1 MTYEVIIRMLGE
13 VEFKGLFSLHN
24 NKIYIRSLIDKE
36 EYEEMFKQLIN
47 NGYVSTEKN
56 ENDYNVNVIEFQNS
70 LENIF
75 DKVQE
80 KGIELSFEQ
89 IDNEAYTFSVV
100 ADGEDLNPQVIAHLN
115 KGTKIIG
122 LGETLFKYANNV
134 DYEPKINIR
143 ASSYAVDIQE
153 INNDDNRLIELI
165 ESINEQ
171 NINVQQYLTDTL
183 YSNAIHSVFDVV
195 GIETLDTL
203 KINLRNGREIVLDIN
218 TIKNLKRNFKTML
231 SGTEFLQENINAT
244 DLLRAFDN
252 KKYKVTLDIKPI
264 YYLHFDDEN
273 IFRQLKDSH
282 DENKIVTIRGSYK
295 SKQTIQIT
303 SVIVH

>member
-1 MTYEVIIRMLGE
+1 MTYEVIIRMLDE

-47 NGYVSTEKN
+47 DGYVSTEKN

-70 LENIF
+70 LEDIF
-75 DKVQE
+75 EKVQE

-122 LGETLFKYANNV
+122 LSETLFKYANNV

-153 INNDDNRLIELI
+153 INNDDNKLLELI
-165 ESINEQ
+165 QSINDQ

-183 YSNAIHSVFDVV
+183 YSNAINSIFDVV
-195 GIETLDTL
+195 GIETLDSL
-203 KINLRNGREIVLDIN
+203 KISLRNNREIVLDIN
-218 TIKNLKRNFKTML
+218 NIKNLKRNFKSIL
-231 SGTEFLQENINAT
+231 LDASFIQENINT
-244 DLLRAFDN
+244 IDFLRAFDD
-252 KKYKVTLDIKPI
+252 KKYKVILDIKPV
-264 YYLHFDDEN
+264 YYLHFDDVN
-273 IFRQLKDSH
+273 IFRQLKDSYN
-282 DENKIVTIRGSYK
+282 ENKMVTIRGSYK
-295 SKQTIQIT
+295 SKQTILVTHIE
-303 SVIVH
+303 VL